1 MIAVRWPVTGLWVIG
16 LFVAIEM
23 IVNGW
28 SCVFMAL
35 AARDARRVHAAS
47 PA

>member
-1 MIAVRWPVTGLWVIG
+1 LWVIG

-23 IVNGW
+23 IFSGW
-28 SCVFMAL
+28 TYIVIAL
-35 AARDARRVHAAS
+35 GARELGKRNAG